1 MNNNNLLVLE
11 NVSVSFDNW
20 KTNILKDLSLL
31 VNKWEIISIIWLNW
45 SGKTTLLKVIAKIQ
59 EISSWNIIRNYKNLY
74 YIPQKIDID
83 NSFPISIKD
92 FFSIYNKKIDIN
104 ELDKYLKLFSLEWF
118 LDKKISSLSWG
129 EFQKVLIIS
138 WLLSKP
144 DLLLFDEPTSAVD
157 ILSEQIFYDMLNDI
171 KNLFPDIS
179 IIIVSHN
186 MNLVYKNSDKIICL
200 HEDNFC
206 CHWTPSELQNNKKVI
221 EIFWDN
227 LAYYEH
233 NPHSKH

>member
-1 MNNNNLLVLE
+1 MNNNILLALE

-59 EISSWNIIRNYKNLY
+59 EISSWNIVRNYKNLY

-92 FFSIYNKKIDIN
+92 FFDIYNKKIDIS

-186 MNLVYKNSDKIICL
+186 MNLVYKKSDKIICL